1 MSYLA
6 LAKRVIADLTTTSD
20 PILDPE
26 EKIGAVLLRSPRYG
40 EVWLALDACAV
51 PELRVAEQAR
61 ETPRPV
67 LLAEDVARLRGRSPE
82 AVQAVLR
89 VAAAFPGARV
99 IQ

>member
-6 LAKRVIADLTTTSD
+6 LAKQVIADLTTTHD

-26 EKIGAVLLRSPRYG
+26 EQIGAVLFRSPRYG
-40 EVWLALDACAV
+40 EVWLALEACIV

-67 LLAEDVARLRGRSPE
+67 LLAEDVAWLQGRPPE

>member
-6 LAKRVIADLTTTSD
+6 LAKQVIADLTTTQV

-26 EKIGAVLLRSPRYG
+26 EQIGAVLLRSPRYG
-40 EVWLALDACAV
+40 EIWLALEACTV

-67 LLAEDVARLRGRSPE
+67 LLAEDVFWLRRRSPE
-82 AVQAVLR
+82 AVEAVLR